1 MTREQVLQ
9 IMRENNILPE
19 AGFGQNFLCDEDIIE
34 GIIEAADIKPG
45 DTVLEIGPGI
55 GALTGPLSKMD
66 INLKCVEIDKRL
78 VSYLRGA
85 YPDVEIIDSDFLKL
99 KDYGAEKIDV
109 VISNLP
115 YYIMTDIMMKVFEE
129 AVNARRIVYMVEE
142 AALDRILCE
151 SSTKSYGPLAVVSEL
166 YGNISIISKIP
177 GNCFVPA
184 PRTTSAVIR
193 FICRDDRPDKEL
205 MAFIKKCFA
214 QRRKTLANNL
224 KGCDKDKFQN
234 WVNENFTT
242 ESIRAE
248 VLEPCD
254 FRDLYNALK

>member
-1 MTREQVLQ
+1 MTKERVLQ
-9 IMRENNILPE
+9 IMKENNILPE

-34 GIIEAADIKPG
+34 GIIKAADIRPG

-55 GALTGPLSKMD
+55 GALTEPLSKMD
-66 INLKCVEIDKRL
+66 INLRCVEIDKRL

-129 AVNARRIVYMVEE
+129 AVNARTIVYMVEE

-166 YGNISIISKIP
+166 YGAIRIVSKVP
-177 GNCFVPA
+177 GTCFVPQ
-184 PRTTSAVIR
+184 PRTTSAVISFR
-193 FICRDDRPDKEL
+193 CNENRPDREL

-224 KGCDKDKFQN
+224 KGCDKEKLSN
-234 WVNENFTT
+234 WVKENFTT

-254 FRDLYNALK
+254 FRDLYNTLK

>member
-1 MTREQVLQ
+1 MNREQVQKILK
-9 IMRENNILPE
+9 ENNILPE
-19 AGFGQNFLCDEDIIE
+19 AGFGQNFLCDEEIIE

-55 GALTGPLSKMD
+55 GALTEKLSKLD
-66 INLKCVEIDKRL
+66 INLRCVEIDKRL
-78 VSYLRGA
+78 VSYLRTA

-99 KDYGAEKIDV
+99 KDYGAEKVDI

-115 YYIMTDIMMKVFEE
+115 YYIMTDIMMKVFSE
-129 AVNARRIVYMVEE
+129 AVNARKIVYMIEE

-166 YGNISIISKIP
+166 YGDITIMSKVS
-177 GNCFVPA
+177 GTCFVPQ

-193 FICRDDRPDKEL
+193 FNCYANRPDKEL

-214 QRRKTLANNL
+214 QRRKTLSNNL
-224 KGCDKDKFQN
+224 KDCDKGRFKA
-234 WVNENFTT
+234 WLEETGY
-242 ESIRAE
+242 EEGIRAE

-254 FRDLYNALK
+254 FRDLYIAIK

>member
-1 MTREQVLQ
+1 MTKERVLQ
-9 IMRENNILPE
+9 IMKENNILPE

-34 GIIEAADIKPG
+34 GIIEAADIRPG

-55 GALTGPLSKMD
+55 GALTEPLSKMD
-66 INLKCVEIDKRL
+66 INLRCVEIDKRL

-129 AVNARRIVYMVEE
+129 AVNARTIVYMVEE

-166 YGNISIISKIP
+166 YGAIRIVSKVP
-177 GNCFVPA
+177 GTCFVPQ
-184 PRTTSAVIR
+184 PRTTSAVIS
-193 FICRDDRPDKEL
+193 FKCNENRPDKEL

-224 KGCDKDKFQN
+224 KGCDKEKLSN
-234 WVNENFTT
+234 WIKENFTT

-254 FRDLYNALK
+254 FRDLYNTLK

>member
-1 MTREQVLQ
+1 MNKERVLQ
-9 IMRENNILPE
+9 IMKEHNILPE
-19 AGFGQNFLCDEDIIE
+19 AGFGQNFLCNEDIIE
-34 GIIEAADIKPG
+34 SIIEAAGIKPG
-45 DTVLEIGPGI
+45 DAVLEIGPGI
-55 GALTGPLSKMD
+55 GALTDPLSKMD

-99 KDYGAEKIDV
+99 KDYGADKIDV

-129 AVNARRIVYMVEE
+129 AVNARTIVYMVEE

-166 YGNISIISKIP
+166 YGGIMKVTNVP
-177 GNCFVPA
+177 GTCFVPQ
-184 PRTTSAVIR
+184 PRTTSSVIS
-193 FICRDDRPDKEL
+193 FKCYDNRPDKDL
-205 MAFIKKCFA
+205 MSFIKKCFA

-224 KGCDKDKFQN
+224 KGCDKDKFKA
-234 WVNENFTT
+234 WLNETGY
-242 ESIRAE
+242 EEGIRAE

>member
-1 MTREQVLQ
+1 MTKERVLQ
-9 IMRENNILPE
+9 IMKENNILPE
-19 AGFGQNFLCDEDIIE
+19 AGFGQNFLCDEDIIQ

-55 GALTGPLSKMD
+55 GALTEPLSKMD

-85 YPDVEIIDSDFLKL
+85 YPNVEIIDSDFLKL

-129 AVNARRIVYMVEE
+129 AVNARTIVYMVEE

-166 YGNISIISKIP
+166 YGNISIISKVP
-177 GNCFVPA
+177 GTCFVPM

-193 FICRDDRPDKEL
+193 FICHENRPDKDL

-224 KGCDKDKFQN
+224 KGCDKDKFTN
-234 WVNENFTT
+234 WVKENFTT

-254 FRDLYNALK
+254 FRDLYKALK

>member
-1 MTREQVLQ
+1 MTKERVLQ
-9 IMRENNILPE
+9 IMKENNILPE

-34 GIIEAADIKPG
+34 GIIEAADIRPG

-55 GALTGPLSKMD
+55 GALTEPLSKMD
-66 INLKCVEIDKRL
+66 INLRCVEIDKRL

-129 AVNARRIVYMVEE
+129 AVNARTIVYMVEE

-166 YGNISIISKIP
+166 YGAIRIVSKVP
-177 GNCFVPA
+177 GTCFVPQ
-184 PRTTSAVIR
+184 PRTTSAVIS
-193 FICRDDRPDKEL
+193 FKCNENRPEKEL

-224 KGCDKDKFQN
+224 KGCDKEKLSN
-234 WVNENFTT
+234 WVKENFTT

-254 FRDLYNALK
+254 FRDLYNTLK

>member
-1 MTREQVLQ
+1 MNKERVLQ
-9 IMRENNILPE
+9 IMKEHNILPE
-19 AGFGQNFLCDEDIIE
+19 AGFGQNFLCNEDIIE
-34 GIIEAADIKPG
+34 SIIEAAGIKPG

-55 GALTGPLSKMD
+55 GALTDPLSKMD

-129 AVNARRIVYMVEE
+129 AVNARTIVYMVEE

-166 YGNISIISKIP
+166 YGNISIISKVL
-177 GNCFVPA
+177 GTCFVPM

-193 FICRDDRPDKEL
+193 FICHDNRPDREL

-224 KGCDKDKFQN
+224 KGCDKEKLTK
-234 WVNENFTT
+234 WVNENFTS

-254 FRDLYNALK
+254 FRDLYMSLK

>member
-1 MTREQVLQ
+1 MTKETVLQ
-9 IMRENNILPE
+9 IMKENNILPE

-34 GIIEAADIKPG
+34 GIIEAADIRPG

-55 GALTGPLSKMD
+55 GALTEPLSKMD
-66 INLKCVEIDKRL
+66 INLRCVEIDKRL

-129 AVNARRIVYMVEE
+129 AVNARTIVYMVEE

-166 YGNISIISKIP
+166 YGAIRIVSKVP
-177 GNCFVPA
+177 GTCFVPQ
-184 PRTTSAVIR
+184 PRTTSAVIS
-193 FICRDDRPDKEL
+193 FKCNENRPDKEL

-224 KGCDKDKFQN
+224 KGCDKEKLSN
-234 WVNENFTT
+234 WVKENFTT

-254 FRDLYNALK
+254 FRDLYNTLK

>member
-1 MTREQVLQ
+1 MTKERVLQ
-9 IMRENNILPE
+9 IMKENNILPE

-34 GIIEAADIKPG
+34 GIIEAADIRPG

-55 GALTGPLSKMD
+55 GALTEPLSKMD
-66 INLKCVEIDKRL
+66 INLRCVEIDKRL

-129 AVNARRIVYMVEE
+129 AVNARTIVYMIEE

-166 YGNISIISKIP
+166 YGAIRIVSKVP
-177 GNCFVPA
+177 GTCFVPQ
-184 PRTTSAVIR
+184 PRTTSAVIS
-193 FICRDDRPDKEL
+193 FKCNENRPDKEL

-224 KGCDKDKFQN
+224 KGCDKEKLSN
-234 WVNENFTT
+234 WVKENFTT

-254 FRDLYNALK
+254 FRDLYNTLK

>member
-1 MTREQVLQ
+1 MTKERVLQ
-9 IMRENNILPE
+9 IMKENNILPE
-19 AGFGQNFLCDEDIIE
+19 AGFGQNFLCDEDIIQ

-55 GALTGPLSKMD
+55 GALTEPLSKMD

-129 AVNARRIVYMVEE
+129 AVNTRTIVYMVEE

-166 YGNISIISKIP
+166 YGNISIISKVP
-177 GNCFVPA
+177 GTCFVPM

-193 FICRDDRPDKEL
+193 FICHENRPDKDL

-224 KGCDKDKFQN
+224 KGCDKDKFTN
-234 WVNENFTT
+234 WVKDNFTT

-254 FRDLYNALK
+254 FRDLYKALK

>member
-1 MTREQVLQ
+1 MNREQVLQ

-19 AGFGQNFLCDEDIIE
+19 AGFGQNFLCDEEIID
-34 GIIEAADIKPG
+34 GIIDAADIKPG

-55 GALTGPLSKMD
+55 GALTQKLSNLD

-78 VSYLRGA
+78 VSFLRGA
-85 YPDVEIIDSDFLKL
+85 YPDTEIIDSDFLKI
-99 KDYGAEKIDV
+99 KDYGAEKVDV

-129 AVNARRIVYMVEE
+129 AVNARKIVYMVEE

-166 YGNISIISKIP
+166 YGNIRIISKVP
-177 GNCFVPA
+177 GTCFVPQ
-184 PRTTSAVIR
+184 PRTTSAVIS
-193 FICRDDRPDKEL
+193 FDCHKNRPDKEL
-205 MAFIKKCFA
+205 IAFIKKCFS
-214 QRRKTLANNL
+214 QRRKTLSNNL
-224 KGCDKDKFQN
+224 KGCDKDKLSK
-234 WVNENFTT
+234 WLKDNFVT

-248 VLEPCD
+248 ALEPTD
-254 FRDLYNALK
+254 FRDLYNAIK

>member
-9 IMRENNILPE
+9 IMKEHGILPE
-19 AGFGQNFLCDEDIIE
+19 AGFGQNFLCDEEIIN
-34 GIIEAADIKPG
+34 GIIESADIKPG

-55 GALTGPLSKMD
+55 GALTQKLTNMD
-66 INLKCVEIDKRL
+66 IDLKCVEIDKRL

-85 YPDVEIIDSDFLKL
+85 YPDTEIIDSDFLKL

-129 AVNARRIVYMVEE
+129 EVNARTIVYMVEE

-166 YGNISIISKIP
+166 YGAIQVLYKVP
-177 GNCFVPA
+177 GTCFVPQ

-193 FICRDDRPDKEL
+193 FQCSDKRPDKEL
-205 MAFIKKCFA
+205 IAFIKKCFA

-224 KGCDKDKFQN
+224 KGCDKDKFRSWATEVFN
-234 WVNENFTT
+234 T
-242 ESIRAE
+242 ESVRAE
-248 VLEPCD
+248 ALEPTD

>member
-1 MTREQVLQ
+1 MTKERVLQ
-9 IMRENNILPE
+9 IMKENNILPE
-19 AGFGQNFLCDEDIIE
+19 AGFGQNFLCDEDIIQ
-34 GIIEAADIKPG
+34 GIIEAADIKHG

-55 GALTGPLSKMD
+55 GALTEPLSKMD

-129 AVNARRIVYMVEE
+129 AVNARTIVYMVEE

-166 YGNISIISKIP
+166 YGNISIISKVP
-177 GNCFVPA
+177 GTCFVPM

-193 FICRDDRPDKEL
+193 FICHENRPDREL

-224 KGCDKDKFQN
+224 KGCDKDKLNN
-234 WVNENFTT
+234 WVNENFVT

-254 FRDLYNALK
+254 FRDLFNTLK

>member
-1 MTREQVLQ
+1 MTKERVLQ
-9 IMRENNILPE
+9 IMKENNILPE

-34 GIIEAADIKPG
+34 GIIEAADIRPG

-55 GALTGPLSKMD
+55 GALTEPLSKMD
-66 INLKCVEIDKRL
+66 INLRCVEIDKRL

-129 AVNARRIVYMVEE
+129 AVNARTIVYMVEE

-166 YGNISIISKIP
+166 YGAIRIVSKVP
-177 GNCFVPA
+177 GTCFVPQ
-184 PRTTSAVIR
+184 PRTTSAVIS
-193 FICRDDRPDKEL
+193 FKCNENRPDKEL

-224 KGCDKDKFQN
+224 KGCDKEKLSN
-234 WVNENFTT
+234 WVKENFTT

-254 FRDLYNALK
+254 FRDLYNTLK

>member
-1 MTREQVLQ
+1 MTKERVLQ
-9 IMRENNILPE
+9 IMKENNILPE

-34 GIIEAADIKPG
+34 GIIEAADIRPG

-55 GALTGPLSKMD
+55 GALTEPLSKMD
-66 INLKCVEIDKRL
+66 INLRCVEIDKRL

-129 AVNARRIVYMVEE
+129 AVNARTIVYMVEE
-142 AALDRILCE
+142 AALDRILCK

-166 YGNISIISKIP
+166 YGAIRIVSKVP
-177 GNCFVPA
+177 GTCFVPQ
-184 PRTTSAVIR
+184 PRTTSAVIS
-193 FICRDDRPDKEL
+193 FKCNENRPDKEL

-224 KGCDKDKFQN
+224 KGCDKEKLSN
-234 WVNENFTT
+234 WVKENFTT

-254 FRDLYNALK
+254 FRDLYNTLK

>member
-1 MTREQVLQ
+1 MTKERVLQ
-9 IMRENNILPE
+9 IMKENNILPE
-19 AGFGQNFLCDEDIIE
+19 AGFGQNFLCDEDIIQ
-34 GIIEAADIKPG
+34 GIIEAAGIKPG

-55 GALTGPLSKMD
+55 GALTEPLSKMD
-66 INLKCVEIDKRL
+66 INLRCVEIDKRL

-129 AVNARRIVYMVEE
+129 AVNARTIVYMVEE

-166 YGNISIISKIP
+166 YGAIRIVSKVP
-177 GNCFVPA
+177 GTCFVPQ
-184 PRTTSAVIR
+184 PRTTSAVIS
-193 FICRDDRPDKEL
+193 FKCNENRPDKEL

-224 KGCDKDKFQN
+224 KGCDKEKLSN
-234 WVNENFTT
+234 WVKENFTT

-254 FRDLYNALK
+254 FRDLYNTLK

>member
-1 MTREQVLQ
+1 MTRELVLQ
-9 IMRENNILPE
+9 IMKEHNILPE
-19 AGFGQNFLCDEDIIE
+19 AGFGQNFLCDEEIIS
-34 GIIEAADIKPG
+34 GIIDAAGIKSG

-55 GALTGPLSKMD
+55 GALTEKLSQMD
-66 INLKCVEIDKRL
+66 IDLKCVEIDKRL

-85 YPDVEIIDSDFLKL
+85 YPDIEIIDSDFLKL
-99 KDYGAEKIDV
+99 KDYGAEKVDV

-129 AVNARRIVYMVEE
+129 AVNARTIVYMVEE

-166 YGNISIISKIP
+166 YGSIQVLFKVP
-177 GNCFVPA
+177 GTSFVPQ
-184 PRTTSAVIR
+184 PRTTSAVIS
-193 FICRDDRPDKEL
+193 FKCCDNRPDKDL
-205 MAFIKKCFA
+205 IAFVKKCFA
-214 QRRKTLANNL
+214 QRRKTLSNNL
-224 KGCDKDKFQN
+224 KGCDKVRLDK
-234 WVNENFTT
+234 WVKDNFIT

-248 VLEPCD
+248 ALEPTD